1 MKVKELFFFS
11 HGIRAT
17 FPTTHNSGDIP
28 FFRQF
33 TFLPPRTFSDNPSP
47 ANLLRRTFSV
57 RPSPVALLLWTFS
70 YGPSPMDILP
80 TDLLRH
86 TNFGRPSPTYLL
98 PRTFSIGP
106 FSNILFPTVYL
117 QALFWSHQLTVQ
129 SILATHFMIMFHS
142 DHINLPCSQS
152 WRLFQ

>member
-33 TFLPPRTFSDNPSP
+33 TFLPPRTFSDNPSL

-57 RPSPVALLLWTFS
+57 RPFPVALLLWTFS
-70 YGPSPMDILP
+70 YGPSPVDLLLWTFSLQTFSGIP
-80 TDLLRH
+80 TLAGLLRH
-86 TNFGRPSPTYLL
+86 T
-98 PRTFSIGP
+98 FSHGP
-106 FSNILFPTVYL
+106 FSSILFPTVYL

-152 WRLFQ
+152 RRLFQ